1 MVVGGP
7 VIGGQ
12 YGAYPLLDD
21 PADDDDDLRMTH
33 DFRDVFGT
41 ILSRWLNVP
50 AATIGPGPGQDPGG
64 DDPVDDNGQSY
75 TAFTP
80 IGFLAP

>member
-1 MVVGGP
+1 VVGGP

-12 YGAYPLLDD
+12 YGAHPQLDD
-21 PADDDDDLRMTH
+21 PGSENEDDLKMTH

-41 ILSRWLNVP
+41 ILSRWLNVS
-50 AATIGPGPGQDPGG
+50 AVDLGPGPGKILPATPDVDPDG
-64 DDPVDDNGQSY
+64 NSY

-80 IGFLAP
+80 IGFLPA